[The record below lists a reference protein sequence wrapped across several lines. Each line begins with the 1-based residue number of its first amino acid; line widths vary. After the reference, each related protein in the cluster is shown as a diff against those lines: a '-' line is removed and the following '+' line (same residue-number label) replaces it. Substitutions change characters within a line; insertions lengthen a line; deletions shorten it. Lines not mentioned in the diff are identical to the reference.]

1 MFFTKSTQ
9 STQNWK
15 HQSVE
20 ITEVWH
26 RWSGPDPLAGFTER
40 KPDKS
45 YPKMKILGSVRISRI
60 GQEIRTQN
68 TQSKN
73 PWNSDI
79 SRVLSGGWSGGSNT
93 ILSDFP
99 NRSKH
104 WKERSWRRPQ
114 GVRFSKCNSKCN
126 HYCQRDRTKRINNDA
141 AKGTGSMLPKLFFYW
156 RAFVQPCNF
165 WFNLPKWFTIKDSR
179 F

>member
-40 KPDKS
+40 KPEDRPGNS
-45 YPKMKILGSVRISRI
+45 YSKYSKQKPLKQWYFKGFEWWM
-60 GQEIRTQN
+60 IR
-68 TQSKN
+68 
-73 PWNSDI
+73 
-79 SRVLSGGWSGGSNT
+79 GSNT

>member
-1 MFFTKSTQ
+1 MQNDGLITVEGRKITVKDRNALEEILNWYLLKQKRVIRKSLTNMKF
-9 STQNWK
+9 SSSFLNEK
-15 HQSVE
+15 ALEIVE
-20 ITEVWH
+20 FQGLCW
-26 RWSGPDPLAGFTER
+26 W
-40 KPDKS
+40 
-45 YPKMKILGSVRISRI
+45 M
-60 GQEIRTQN
+60 IR
-68 TQSKN
+68 
-73 PWNSDI
+73 
-79 SRVLSGGWSGGSNT
+79 GSNT